1 MFDLPF
7 LFYLTDLK
15 KNSYIYLKVK
25 KEGKNKMANLKTLNA
40 NSVDFSFKDSEA
52 RKSIEV
58 LKTEKAEAFS
68 VNPPLKY
75 ENNTLS
81 INLSNYT
88 TTNSF
93 NETTE
98 ELNNTINNNNSN
110 LSKKISDIQKVL
122 TTVFGDGITIGN
134 NNNIIINQNKIP
146 SLSDYK
152 NTIENINSSIRV
164 VNTRINDVNS
174 TLQEDINDKY
184 NEITKK
190 IEAITTD
197 NTENIENL
205 QNRVSAI
212 EDKWFKQGSTVP
224 KIDELEAKVNE
235 IYNKLEAMEWI

>member
-1 MFDLPF
+1 
-7 LFYLTDLK
+7 
-15 KNSYIYLKVK
+15 
-25 KEGKNKMANLKTLNA
+25 MANLKTLNV

-52 RKSIEV
+52 RKNIEA

-88 TTNSF
+88 TANSF

-146 SLSDYK
+146 SLSDYESK
-152 NTIENINSSIRV
+152 IENINSSIRV

-174 TLQEDINDKY
+174 TLQDDINDKY

-190 IEAITTD
+190 IDTITTD
-197 NTENIENL
+197 NTENITNL
-205 QNRVSAI
+205 DNRVSAI
-212 EDKWFKQGSTVP
+212 EGGWFIPGSPTSR
-224 KIDELEAKVNE
+224 IDEIEKKVDE
-235 IYNKLEAMEWI
+235 IYTKLKDMGMIS

>member
-1 MFDLPF
+1 
-7 LFYLTDLK
+7 
-15 KNSYIYLKVK
+15 
-25 KEGKNKMANLKTLNA
+25 MANLKTLNV

-52 RKSIEV
+52 RKNIEA

-88 TTNSF
+88 TANSF
-93 NETTE
+93 NVKTE

-110 LSKKISDIQKVL
+110 LSEKISDIQNVL
-122 TTVFGDGITIGN
+122 TTVFGDGITIDS

-146 SLSDYK
+146 SLSDYESK
-152 NTIENINSSIRV
+152 IESINSSIRV
-164 VNTRINDVNS
+164 VNTTINNVNS

-190 IEAITTD
+190 IDTITTD
-197 NTENIENL
+197 NTENITNL
-205 QNRVSAI
+205 DNRVLAI
-212 EDKWFKQGSTVP
+212 EGELFIPGSSDSR
-224 KIDELEAKVNE
+224 IDELEKMVNE
-235 IYNKLEAMEWI
+235 IYTKLKDMGMIS

>member
-1 MFDLPF
+1 
-7 LFYLTDLK
+7 
-15 KNSYIYLKVK
+15 
-25 KEGKNKMANLKTLNA
+25 MANLKTLNV

-52 RKSIEV
+52 RKNIEA

-110 LSKKISDIQKVL
+110 LSKKILDIQNIL
-122 TTVFGDGITIGN
+122 TTVFGDGITID

-146 SLSDYK
+146 SLSDYESK
-152 NTIENINSSIRV
+152 IESIDSSIRV
-164 VNTRINDVNS
+164 VNTRINDVHS
-174 TLQEDINDKY
+174 TLQNDINDKY
-184 NEITKK
+184 IEITEK
-190 IEAITTD
+190 IKTITTD

-205 QNRVSAI
+205 KNRVSAI
-212 EDKWFKQGSTVP
+212 EDKWFKQGSSVP
-224 KIDELEAKVNE
+224 RIDELEKKVNE
-235 IYNKLEAMEWI
+235 IYTKLQSMGWI

>member
-1 MFDLPF
+1 
-7 LFYLTDLK
+7 
-15 KNSYIYLKVK
+15 
-25 KEGKNKMANLKTLNA
+25 MANLKTLNV

-52 RKSIEV
+52 RKNIEA

-88 TTNSF
+88 TSNSF

-122 TTVFGDGITIGN
+122 TTVFGDGITID

-146 SLSDYK
+146 SLSDY
-152 NTIENINSSIRV
+152 NSTIENINSSIKV
-164 VNTRINDVNS
+164 VNTRINDIHS
-174 TLQEDINDKY
+174 TLQNDIDTKY
-184 NEITKK
+184 NEITER
-190 IEAITTD
+190 IDAITND
-197 NTENIENL
+197 NTEKITNL
-205 QNRVSAI
+205 NNRISAI
-212 EDKWFKQGSTVP
+212 EGELFIPGSSDSR
-224 KIDELEAKVNE
+224 IDEIDAKVNE
-235 IYNKLEAMEWI
+235 IYDKLKIMRYI

>member
-1 MFDLPF
+1 
-7 LFYLTDLK
+7 
-15 KNSYIYLKVK
+15 
-25 KEGKNKMANLKTLNA
+25 MANLKTLNV

-52 RKSIEV
+52 RKNIEA

-81 INLSNYT
+81 IDLSNYT

-110 LSKKISDIQKVL
+110 LSKKILDIQNVL
-122 TTVFGDGITIGN
+122 TTVFGDGITID

-146 SLSDYK
+146 FLSDYESK
-152 NTIENINSSIRV
+152 IESIDSSIRV
-164 VNTRINDVNS
+164 VNTRINDVHS
-174 TLQEDINDKY
+174 TLQNDINDKY
-184 NEITKK
+184 IEITEK
-190 IEAITTD
+190 IKTITTD

-205 QNRVSAI
+205 KNRVSAI
-212 EDKWFKQGSTVP
+212 EDKWFKQGSSVP
-224 KIDELEAKVNE
+224 RIDELEKKVNE
-235 IYNKLEAMEWI
+235 IYTKLQLMGWI

>member
-1 MFDLPF
+1 
-7 LFYLTDLK
+7 
-15 KNSYIYLKVK
+15 
-25 KEGKNKMANLKTLNA
+25 MANLKTLNV

-52 RKSIEV
+52 RKNIEA

-93 NETTE
+93 NEITE

-110 LSKKISDIQKVL
+110 LSKKISDIQNVL
-122 TTVFGDGITIGN
+122 ITVFGDGITID

-146 SLSDYK
+146 SLSDYESK
-152 NTIENINSSIRV
+152 IESINSSIRV
-164 VNTRINDVNS
+164 VNTTINNINS

-190 IEAITTD
+190 IDTITTD
-197 NTENIENL
+197 NTENITIL
-205 QNRVSAI
+205 QNRVLAI
-212 EDKWFKQGSTVP
+212 EGELFIPGSSDSR
-224 KIDELEAKVNE
+224 IDELEKRVNE
-235 IYNKLEAMEWI
+235 IYTKLKDMGMIS